1 MMAVRW
7 GVVSVIAI
15 GLSEAASAQSLDG
28 QYVGTGSGHT
38 IGPKGNASCPGIDAD
53 VTVHGGKITGEA
65 RRTVVTNHIVK
76 PETSSLRGDVLDD
89 GRVTM
94 RMWNRGF
101 PGTLGNGELSAT
113 YTGNECEYQFKLKRA
128 G

>member
-1 MMAVRW
+1 MAVRW
-7 GVVSVIAI
+7 GVVAVVAI
-15 GLSEAASAQSLDG
+15 GLSEPVSAQSLDG

-38 IGPKGNASCPGIDAD
+38 IGPGIDAD

-76 PETSSLRGDVLDD
+76 PETSSLRGDVSSD
-89 GRVTM
+89 GTVTM
-94 RMWNRGF
+94 RMWNRSF

-113 YTGNECEYQFKLKRA
+113 YTGNECEYQFTLRRA